1 MSWRPTSPT
10 DWRDGSDFVT
20 QSTFRA
26 VGKAALQPVY
36 ARAHDAAATSDTRL
50 STGVRAALT
59 LANIQPFIDDGV
71 LSGMIYADAFYQPGE
86 LRHKAGHSARL
97 FSARKAFIYVLEIL
111 ALLAH
116 LNGGWHSS
124 MLATGPLPKGMA
136 RIRR

>member
-1 MSWRPTSPT
+1 M
-10 DWRDGSDFVT
+10 
-20 QSTFRA
+20 
-26 VGKAALQPVY
+26 Y

-50 STGVRAALT
+50 STGLRAALT
-59 LANIQPFIDDGV
+59 LRSLLANIQPFIDDGMP
-71 LSGMIYADAFYQPGE
+71 SGIIYADAFYQPGE

-111 ALLAH
+111 ALVA
-116 LNGGWHSS
+116 NGGWRSS